1 MNYVELY
8 SSKACNWPT
17 KSLMFQ
23 LSILGNTNQNRN
35 NMLHE
40 TPFPIHM
47 LTQTSDQA
55 HERV

>member
-1 MNYVELY
+1 
-8 SSKACNWPT
+8 
-17 KSLMFQ
+17 MFQ

-40 TPFPIHM
+40 PPFPIHM
-47 LTQTSDQA
+47 LTQTFDQA